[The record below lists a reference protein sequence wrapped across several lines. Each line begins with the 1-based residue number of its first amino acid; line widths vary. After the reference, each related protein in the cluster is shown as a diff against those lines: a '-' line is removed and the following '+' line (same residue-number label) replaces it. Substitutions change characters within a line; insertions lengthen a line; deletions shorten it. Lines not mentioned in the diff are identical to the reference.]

1 MEFDLLIFDLDNTLL
16 RTDAVAHFR
25 GAEFVDQ
32 QPLKYRDS
40 LITHARAS
48 VTPIYPQTF
57 FEALKRAHPQLR
69 IGILTR
75 APRAYLDVLLTLFY
89 PRFAFDATVA
99 AREVAHPKPAP
110 DGIREIA
117 RRTGT
122 TDASRVAVIGD
133 DKVDLQAAYR
143 AGVWMVSE
151 ESAWP
156 VKLQFDQYAML
167 ERMPDAR
174 IKGPADLMPF
184 LQSRVEHLPLMEA
197 WAVEGKAPC
206 TARPPRI
213 EAINHFDR
221 TSEKRAPVRIQ
232 VLGRRFRDDDDDKH
246 RRAWHRLSMDIE
258 SLKNAETFP
267 DYWIGTLRAALT
279 EKARFAKG
287 NHAVVTVVPA
297 KPGREPRLEHLLA
310 QLAQSH
316 RDTPIRARDRQVLSF
331 KPDVFAYLDGVRS
344 HHGEYLNAAER
355 FANVRDHF
363 KVVNPTLVAGRSFI
377 VLDDVTT
384 SGATL
389 FYAHHYLVDN
399 GAASVILL
407 SFTKA
412 VSAQ

>member
-1 MEFDLLIFDLDNTLL
+1 MEFELLVFDLDNTLL
-16 RTDAVAHFR
+16 RTDAIANFR
-25 GAEFVDQ
+25 GADFVDQ
-32 QPLKYRDS
+32 QPPNYRES
-40 LITHARAS
+40 LATHARAS

-69 IGILTR
+69 IGVFTR
-75 APRAYLDVLLTLFY
+75 APRAYLDVLLALFY
-89 PRFAFDATVA
+89 PGFAFDATVA

-110 DGIREIA
+110 DGIWDIA
-117 RRTGT
+117 LKTGA

-156 VKLQFDQYAML
+156 AKLHFDQYGML

-174 IKGPADLMPF
+174 VKGPADLLAF

-197 WAVEGKAPC
+197 WAVYGKAPG

-221 TSEKRAPVRIQ
+221 TPEKRAPVRIQ
-232 VLGRRFRDDDDDKH
+232 VLGRRFRDDDEDKH

-258 SLKNAETFP
+258 GLKDAEAFP
-267 DYWIGTLRAALT
+267 DYWIGAIRAALT

-287 NHAVVTVVPA
+287 NHAVVTVIPA
-297 KPGREPRLEHLLA
+297 KPGRQPRLERLLA

-316 RDTPIRARDRQVLSF
+316 RDMPIRVRDRQMLSF
-331 KPDVFAYLDGVRS
+331 KPDVFAYLEGVRS
-344 HHGEYLNAAER
+344 HHGEFLSAAER

-363 KVVNPTLVAGRSFI
+363 RVVNPLLVAGRSFI

-399 GAASVILL
+399 GAASVLPL